1 MNILHLILL
10 LLVLVA
16 LPPKSHA
23 MYVQGCQD
31 PKYHAYINSQ
41 FATFAQNNKHMYTQ
55 TLREYQRIEQI
66 DSATRD
72 NTFLRISALTR
83 HLTYSAQLDPIE
95 EVGLK
100 IDALL
105 SYSEALS
112 MEKRI
117 AGLVLDEFSSEN
129 HAINMARAWIAY
141 RQGDIDATQDSLM
154 ASLDIKDPLLL
165 SAFGPDFSLVRHLYK
180 DGYIDIVKAFIN
192 KTKTFWLTSEANRL
206 RFIWR
211 QMMILHCPIQF
222 ESSDIVQALNLGIR
236 TQL

>member
-1 MNILHLILL
+1 MRYFIVLLIFISTPSS
-10 LLVLVA
+10 A
-16 LPPKSHA
+16 L
-23 MYVQGCQD
+23 YVQGCQD
-31 PKYHAYINSQ
+31 PKYHAYIDSR
-41 FATFAQNNKHMYTQ
+41 FATFAQNNERLYTQ
-55 TLREYQRIEQI
+55 TLREYERIEQT

-72 NTFLRISALTR
+72 HTFQRISALTR

-95 EVGLK
+95 EVELK

-141 RQGDIDATQDSLM
+141 RQDDIDATQDSLM
-154 ASLDIKDPLLL
+154 ASLNIKDPLLL
-165 SAFGPDFSLVRHLYK
+165 SAFGPDFSLIRHLYK
-180 DGYIDIVKAFIN
+180 DGHIDIVQAFIN
-192 KTKTFWLTSEANRL
+192 KTKTFWQTSEANRL

-236 TQL
+236 TQR